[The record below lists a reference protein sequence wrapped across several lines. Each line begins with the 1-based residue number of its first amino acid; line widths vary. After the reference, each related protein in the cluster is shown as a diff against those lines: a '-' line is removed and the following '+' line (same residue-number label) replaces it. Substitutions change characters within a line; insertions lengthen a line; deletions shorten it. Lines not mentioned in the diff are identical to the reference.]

1 MAFTMANTMDKLVTK
16 VSLISQSDFYI
27 SEITKQYDGFVSKGN
42 LKKEELEQQKTNE
55 NQSLVSELNTMR
67 EQLEAIKVQIND
79 REKKLSA
86 IGSKYDPLLN
96 DVNSK
101 LSANTQAKNLITQ
114 SIEQVKQGINNNLK

>member
-1 MAFTMANTMDKLVTK
+1 MDKLVTK

-67 EQLEAIKVQIND
+67 RHKTHKDTDNCH
-79 REKKLSA
+79 
-86 IGSKYDPLLN
+86 PN
-96 DVNSK
+96 
-101 LSANTQAKNLITQ
+101 
-114 SIEQVKQGINNNLK
+114 GI